1 PPPARAPSQPGA
13 GAPVR
18 ERVRPSR
25 LVQVFAWPGLTS
37 LGGGR
42 TAYFYDAVVMRR
54 PWLTSHEF
62 IQDLTISQ
70 LLPGPS
76 FSNLGV
82 ALGVRLAGWRGGAWG
97 ALAILVPGAVI
108 LLAPT
113 CLYFPL
119 GFPPPAT
126 WAMRGLGAAVVG
138 LVFVTTGRMIWA
150 AVRDLRSLLLSA
162 AIFVLVGPLHVNTA
176 LVIVLVVPLSLWL
189 HRPRSGS

>member
-1 PPPARAPSQPGA
+1 
-13 GAPVR
+13 VT
-18 ERVRPSR
+18 ERVRLSR
-25 LVQVFAWPGLTS
+25 LVQVFAWTGLTS

-42 TAYFYDAVVMRR
+42 TAYFYDAMVMRR

-97 ALAILVPGAVI
+97 ALAILVPGALI
-108 LLAPT
+108 LLGLT
-113 CLYFPL
+113 WLYFHV
-119 GFPPPAT
+119 GFTPHAT
-126 WAMRGLGAAVVG
+126 SAMRGMGAAVVG
-138 LVFVTTGRMIWA
+138 LVFVTTGRMIRA
-150 AVRDLRSLLLSA
+150 AIHDLRSLLLSA
-162 AIFVLVGPLHVNTA
+162 AIFLLVGPLHVNTA

-189 HRPRSGS
+189 HRPRSGP